1 MNCFQNIRESE
12 LEILKEHTDQRFQ
25 VVFENLDQLLT
36 VERNRKRK

>member
-12 LEILKEHTDQRFQ
+12 LEILKEQTDQRFQ